1 MIRKDHWNTVYGTK
15 APDDVSWFQSRP
27 EVSLQLIE
35 RAGVAKQEPLIDVGG
50 GASVLVDHL
59 LEAGHTALSVLDIS
73 GVALEQARHRL
84 GPRAAEVEWIEADV
98 TAFVPPRSF
107 ALWHDRAVFHF
118 LTDPADRRK
127 YRETLTQALAP
138 RGHVIIAAFALD
150 GPTQCSGL
158 DVVRYDAERIFAE
171 LGDGFELTEQVVEMH
186 HTPWDTTQSFTYFR
200 FQRADR

>member
-1 MIRKDHWNTVYGTK
+1 MIRKDHWNTVYSTK

-35 RAGVAKQEPLIDVGG
+35 RTGVTKHEPLIDVGG
-50 GASVLVDHL
+50 GASTLVDYL
-59 LEAGHTALSVLDIS
+59 LEAGHTALTVLDIS

-84 GPRAAEVEWIEADV
+84 GSRASRVQWIEADV
-98 TAFVPPRSF
+98 TAFIPPRSF

-118 LTDPADRRK
+118 LTDPDDRRK
-127 YRETLTQALAP
+127 YRETLAQAVAP
-138 RGHVIIAAFALD
+138 HGHVIIAAFALD

-158 DVVRYDAERIFAE
+158 EVVRYDAARICAE
-171 LGDGFELTEQVVEMH
+171 LGAAFELKEQVVEMH